1 MKRSLWFL
9 MLGSICVLAAG
20 TVLAADL
27 TLKDPTGDDFGPGG
41 YSYPTDG
48 VYKRGSFD
56 MTSLQVKSNDT
67 KVDFMLSVNSNLEDP
82 WSMGNGFAV
91 QMAFI
96 YIDTTP
102 SAGFTKGLPGQ
113 NVMFAEDSAWDKVVI
128 LSPQQPGRVKQEVDS
143 KAGDLK
149 AGCVVPN
156 KTRGSGRTISASV
169 DLAALGAASADD
181 IKGWGYQVVLQ
192 SNEGFPAETDLLTRK
207 VNEYEGQ
214 HRFGG
219 GNDGECDPHVM
230 DVFAGAAKGDK
241 SEIED
246 QKKMLAFECA
256 DDGSSK
262 AMATLTMVKAN

>member
-1 MKRSLWFL
+1 MNRSVRLL
-9 MLGSICVLAAG
+9 LIGCICALAAG
-20 TVLAADL
+20 TVLAADV

-56 MTSLQVKSNDT
+56 ITSLQMKSNDK

-102 SAGFTKGLPGQ
+102 GAGFDKGLAGQ
-113 NVMFAEDSAWDKVVI
+113 NVMFAADSAWDKVVI

-143 KAGDLK
+143 KAGALK
-149 AGCVVPN
+149 DGCVIPN
-156 KTRGSGRTISASV
+156 KTRGSGRTISGSV
-169 DLAALGAASADD
+169 DLAALGAKSADD
-181 IKGWGYQVVLQ
+181 IKGWSYQVVMQ
-192 SNEGFPAETDLLTRK
+192 SNEGFPADTDLLTRK

-241 SEIED
+241 SEIDE
-246 QKKMLAFECA
+246 QKKMLAFECN
-256 DDGSSK
+256 DDGTSK
-262 AMATLTMVKAN
+262 SMATLTMVKAN